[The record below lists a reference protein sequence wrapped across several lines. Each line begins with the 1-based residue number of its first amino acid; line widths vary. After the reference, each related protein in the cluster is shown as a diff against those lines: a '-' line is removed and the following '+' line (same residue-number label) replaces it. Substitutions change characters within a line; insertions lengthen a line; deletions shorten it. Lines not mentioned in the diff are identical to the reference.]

1 TSTKA
6 TLSEIGASLAR
17 FCWTSSI
24 SRRCHLFFHF
34 LTPCPPRR
42 DLTLRA
48 SVTVERG
55 RSHLKVTVRRAR
67 AVAPVKAVAR
77 QATKYGARPVYL
89 CIGVSWLASFC
100 QRPSRRIQAS
110 SARNSPCSG

>member
-1 TSTKA
+1 MTDASTHVVRGEHRA
-6 TLSEIGASLAR
+6 LLLVVERDSAEAMGLPQLQPRRPCPRLEQASRGFAGRVR
-17 FCWTSSI
+17 FPAGVIC
-24 SRRCHLFFHF
+24 FFIF

-77 QATKYGARPVYL
+77 QATK
-89 CIGVSWLASFC
+89 
-100 QRPSRRIQAS
+100 
-110 SARNSPCSG
+110 